1 MCTNL
6 VTWAMSPS
14 YFEQAEIQRCTYL
27 YNEQYCIAAIVQM
40 YKLSLEN
47 NWWANEKR
55 HTRIWVL
62 IKRKTKIGKL
72 IKIDAIK

>member
-1 MCTNL
+1 
-6 VTWAMSPS
+6 MSRIS
-14 YFEQAEIQRCTYL
+14 SLTRIIKRL
-27 YNEQYCIAAIVQM
+27 KKDAIKRINGLGSSSAWGRV
-40 YKLSLEN
+40 SLKSR
-47 NWWANEKR
+47 ANEKR